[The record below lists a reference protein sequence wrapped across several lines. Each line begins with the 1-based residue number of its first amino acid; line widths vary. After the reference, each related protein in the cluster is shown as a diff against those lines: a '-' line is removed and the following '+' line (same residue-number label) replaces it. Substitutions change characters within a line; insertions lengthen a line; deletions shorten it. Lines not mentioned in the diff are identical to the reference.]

1 MRAALPMML
10 TLNKVYHSHNKAL
23 TLPDIRGRSFGE
35 EAFVIYIQAGNFANY
50 RLTVNAEVAS
60 HKKSLF
66 G

>member
-10 TLNKVYHSHNKAL
+10 TLNKVYQSHNKAL
-23 TLPDIRGRSFGE
+23 TLPDIGGRIHGE
-35 EAFVIYIQAGNFANY
+35 KAFVVDIQARNFANY
-50 RLTVNAEVAS
+50 RLTVNTEVTS